1 MYDFW
6 HGFGF
11 VWPESDMPVSRH
23 PQTLRRIAILDGHG
37 LHSNRPCRVTLRP
50 VDHATGIQFL
60 HAPSGTLIPARAE
73 FVNDLSLATTLGRD
87 GIRLST
93 VEHLLAALAGL
104 EIEHAIIEV
113 DGTELPILDGSA
125 APWLQVLQEAGTRA
139 LPGPRRVIHMLRPV
153 EVQQNGKW
161 MRVSP
166 YPGLR
171 LRYTIDFDHPAIGRQ
186 SRELTLTP
194 EKFKR
199 ELGAARTFCMDRDIE
214 YMRSKGLALG
224 GSLENA
230 VVFSADGP
238 LNEALRFEDE
248 AVRHKML
255 DLVGDLALLG
265 APLEGLVEAHAAG
278 HAMHVALVQ
287 AVLADTTAWMWQDM
301 EEKVA
306 PLHPAFPQGL
316 VAAHPLSA

>member
-1 MYDFW
+1 
-6 HGFGF
+6 
-11 VWPESDMPVSRH
+11 MPVARH
-23 PQTLRRIAILDGHG
+23 PQTLRRTVTIDGRG
-37 LHSNRPCRVTLRP
+37 LHSDRPCRVVVRP
-50 VDHATGIQFL
+50 VEQVTGLQFL

-73 FVNDLSLATTLGRD
+73 CVSDLSLATTLSRND
-87 GIRLST
+87 IRLST

-125 APWLQVLQEAGTRA
+125 APWIQALQEAGIRT
-139 LPGPRRVIHMLRPV
+139 LPGPRRLIRMLRPV
-153 EVQQNGKW
+153 EVQQNGRW
-161 MRVSP
+161 MRISP

-186 SRELTLTP
+186 TRELTLTP
-194 EKFKR
+194 DKFKR
-199 ELGAARTFCMDRDIE
+199 ELGSARTFCLDRDIE

-230 VVFSADGP
+230 VVFSAEGP

-265 APLEGLVEAHAAG
+265 APVEGLVEAHAAG

-287 AVLADTTAWMWQDM
+287 AVLADASAWAWQDV

-306 PLHPAFPQGL
+306 PLQPAFPQGF
-316 VAAHPLSA
+316 VAPHPLSA

>member
-1 MYDFW
+1 M
-6 HGFGF
+6 
-11 VWPESDMPVSRH
+11 
-23 PQTLRRIAILDGHG
+23 TG
-37 LHSNRPCRVTLRP
+37 L
-50 VDHATGIQFL
+50 QFI
-60 HAPSGTLIPARAE
+60 HTPSGTLIPARAE
-73 FVNDLSLATTLGRD
+73 FVGDLSLATTLVKD

-125 APWLQVLQEAGTRA
+125 APWVQALSEAGTRII
-139 LPGPRRVIHMLRPV
+139 PGPRRLIRILHPV
-153 EVQQNGKW
+153 EVKKDGKW
-161 MRVSP
+161 MRISP

-186 SRELTLTP
+186 TRELTMTR

-199 ELGAARTFCMDRDIE
+199 ELGSARTFCMDRDIE

-224 GSLENA
+224 GSLDNA

-238 LNEALRFEDE
+238 LNETLRFEDE

-255 DLVGDLALLG
+255 DLVGDLVMLG
-265 APLEGLVEAHAAG
+265 APLHGLVEAHAAG
-278 HAMHVALVQ
+278 HAMHIALVQ
-287 AVLADTTAWMWQDM
+287 AILADPTAWTWQEV
-301 EEKVA
+301 EEKA
-306 PLHPAFPQGL
+306 TARPGFHHHGMP
-316 VAAHPLSA
+316 AAHPLPA